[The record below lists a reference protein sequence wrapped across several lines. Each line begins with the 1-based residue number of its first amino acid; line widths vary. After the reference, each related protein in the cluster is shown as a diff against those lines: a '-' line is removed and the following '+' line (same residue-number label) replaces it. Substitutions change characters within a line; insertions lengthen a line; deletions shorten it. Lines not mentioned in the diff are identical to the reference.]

1 MSSSQ
6 VQNRLVIDIADLP
19 NFEGHSF
26 GPSSW
31 QQLSQTDVQ
40 DYANVSGD
48 HNPIHVDPEAGAKSP
63 FGQTVA
69 HGYLTLSRVVPLMA
83 EVFTITGFTTGVN
96 YGLNHL
102 RFPAPVPV
110 DSSIRL
116 QGNLKKVEE
125 IAGGYQL
132 LVDVVFEVQD
142 NPKPAC
148 VAELVLRYYS

>member
-1 MSSSQ
+1 MSSST
-6 VQNRLVIDIADLP
+6 IDNQLSIAIDDLP
-19 NFEGHSF
+19 NHEGQSF
-26 GPSSW
+26 GPSAW
-31 QQLSQTDVQ
+31 QQLTQADVSA
-40 DYANVSGD
+40 YADVSGD
-48 HNPIHVDPEAGAKSP
+48 HNPIHVDPVAAAESP
-63 FGQTVA
+63 FGRTVA

-83 EVFTITGFTTGVN
+83 DVFTVTGFKTGVN

-116 QGNLKKVEE
+116 SGTLQKVEE

-132 LVDVVFEVQD
+132 IVDVVFEVED

-148 VAELVLRYYS
+148 VAELVLRYYK